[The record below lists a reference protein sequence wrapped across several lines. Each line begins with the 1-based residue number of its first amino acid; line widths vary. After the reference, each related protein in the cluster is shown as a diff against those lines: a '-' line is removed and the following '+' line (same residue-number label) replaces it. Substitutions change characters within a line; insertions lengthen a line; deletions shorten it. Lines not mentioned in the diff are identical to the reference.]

1 MPTTLFNIRKSHPLI
16 KWDEVAKKL
25 GVTDGQLSSLSLT
38 GLHDEAEKREA
49 LAALL
54 RQYVFVKQRKHI
66 RPIVADDFYGEIADV
81 FRENDT
87 FVDYEDEE
95 PKQRFNLKREAFG
108 KAKYELYGR
117 LNRWRRS
124 IVSLLVEA
132 ELLDR
137 EDIGRSVI
145 VEKHGFSAVRLE
157 ALLKD
162 NGDKSSQEIKDD
174 LYLILLLCQ
183 FLDVDIEFG

>member
-1 MPTTLFNIRKSHPLI
+1 MPTTLYNLRKSHPLI
-16 KWDEVAKKL
+16 KWDEVAKAL
-25 GVTDGQLSSLSLT
+25 GITEGELNSLSLT
-38 GLHDEAEKREA
+38 GLHDDAEKREA
-49 LAALL
+49 LGAVL

-66 RPIVADDFYGEIADV
+66 RPIMADDFYGEIADV
-81 FRENDT
+81 FRGNDT
-87 FVDYEDEE
+87 FVDYGDAE
-95 PKQRFNLKREAFG
+95 PKQRFSLKREAFG
-108 KAKYELYGR
+108 KAKYELYLR

-132 ELLDR
+132 ELLDK
-137 EDIGRSVI
+137 EDIGNSVI

-162 NGDKSSQEIKDD
+162 NGDKSSQEIKED